1 MSERVSLVA
10 ETSAAIA
17 SKATVGGGAT
27 GFIAFIAGINW
38 IAWVSLAIALG
49 GLLIN
54 WYFSWQRNRREEELH
69 ELKRKSYEG
78 ECNVKD

>member
-1 MSERVSLVA
+1 MSEKVHLVA

-27 GFIAFIAGINW
+27 SFIAFIAGINW
-38 IAWVSLAIALG
+38 VAWVSLAIALG

-54 WYFSWQRNRREEELH
+54 WYFSWQKDQREKAKHQLEMAK
-69 ELKRKSYEG
+69 LKG
-78 ECNVKD
+78 DCNVKD